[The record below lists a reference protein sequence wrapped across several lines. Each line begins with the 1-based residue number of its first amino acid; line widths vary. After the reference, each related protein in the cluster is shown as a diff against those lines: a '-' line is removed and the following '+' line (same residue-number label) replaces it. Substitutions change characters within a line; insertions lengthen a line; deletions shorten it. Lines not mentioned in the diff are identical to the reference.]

1 MVLFTPSLSLTL
13 TLTLTLTLIVGIK
26 PIPDCLKLSTIAHVY
41 SNISLDWKLEND
53 VKNENVPSS
62 TGNSDCDEEN
72 LTLTLTLTL
81 ALTLSRKDQFIC
93 RTDMQ

>member
-26 PIPDCLKLSTIAHVY
+26 PIPDCLKLSTVAHVY
-41 SNISLDWKLEND
+41 SNISLEND